1 MRNNI
6 EEERKGVMV
15 GFRDLAC
22 NSVVFDWHAILSDG
36 RKEVL
41 INIRGW

>member
-1 MRNNI
+1 MLKR
-6 EEERKGVMV
+6 EVRGVMV